1 MVEDLCNV
9 PPHHGREFGLTTT
22 VVRNRPSVRY
32 KLLDWNFR
40 KETSGKRSRRT
51 HHGGTERDGG
61 RLSFKLQVSRLM
73 FRTSGLT
80 KGKQNYSTFP
90 SLFDGVREPINL
102 YWSSLCPEIG
112 VLALAARD
120 LVELCLTKGVVKYS
134 RPTNWLRVTEE

>member
-1 MVEDLCNV
+1 
-9 PPHHGREFGLTTT
+9 
-22 VVRNRPSVRY
+22 
-32 KLLDWNFR
+32 
-40 KETSGKRSRRT
+40 
-51 HHGGTERDGG
+51 
-61 RLSFKLQVSRLM
+61 M

-102 YWSSLCPEIG
+102 YWSSLCPEIS
-112 VLALAARD
+112 VLALAARE